1 MDLVLVGI
9 VALAASA
16 LTFFSGFGLGT
27 VLVPAFAITLPVP
40 VAVASAALVHFIN
53 NILKFGLMATRADWR
68 TILRFGLPAAVAA
81 LAGAALLTGLAQ
93 VPTLLS
99 YELLDRRFEVTAL
112 KLAIGVTIVLFAVL
126 ECWPRFAALAVPHR
140 WIALGGLLSGFF
152 GGLSG
157 NQGALRSAF
166 LLKAGLSKQAFV
178 ATGVVCAVI
187 VDAVRLGVYGDQGV
201 FLWISG
207 GSGVPAAVSVATA
220 CALAGTLLGRRLLN
234 VVTLQ
239 VVRRIV
245 VVAMILIGSM
255 LALGVL

>member
-1 MDLVLVGI
+1 MDLVLIGI

-27 VLVPAFAITLPVP
+27 VLVPALAITLPVP
-40 VAVASAALVHFIN
+40 VAVASAALVHFLN
-53 NILKFGLMATRADWR
+53 NILKFGLVATRADWR
-68 TILRFGLPAAVAA
+68 TVLRFGLPAALAA
-81 LAGAALLTGLAQ
+81 LSGAALLGVFAQ
-93 VPTLLS
+93 VPTLLN
-99 YELLDRRFEVTAL
+99 YEWLGRRFEVTAL

-126 ECWPRFAALAVPHR
+126 ECWPRFAALAVPRR

-166 LLKAGLSKQAFV
+166 LLKAGLDKQAFV
-178 ATGVVCAVI
+178 ATGIVCAVI
-187 VDAVRLGVYGDQGV
+187 VDAVRLGVYGGQGT
-201 FLWISG
+201 FTWASG
-207 GSGVPAAVSVATA
+207 GNGVPAAVAVATA

-239 VVRRIV
+239 AVRQIV